1 MLSFVD
7 NLVLDILI
15 PSFFQNAK
23 HLITFIIL
31 IFNISFVGLFAGLF
45 AGQHIRFKYIF
56 VSMFH
61 MEMSLKKNTMTEGK
75 LRHSE
80 LSIVVHMNT
89 QSKKI
94 NSDGSL
100 NAKKPSTCVTYK

>member
-1 MLSFVD
+1 
-7 NLVLDILI
+7 
-15 PSFFQNAK
+15 
-23 HLITFIIL
+23 
-31 IFNISFVGLFAGLF
+31 
-45 AGQHIRFKYIF
+45 
-56 VSMFH
+56 MFH
-61 MEMSLKKNTMTEGK
+61 MELSLKKNTMTEGK

-100 NAKKPSTCVTYK
+100 NAKKTINLRDLQMTVFLYDF